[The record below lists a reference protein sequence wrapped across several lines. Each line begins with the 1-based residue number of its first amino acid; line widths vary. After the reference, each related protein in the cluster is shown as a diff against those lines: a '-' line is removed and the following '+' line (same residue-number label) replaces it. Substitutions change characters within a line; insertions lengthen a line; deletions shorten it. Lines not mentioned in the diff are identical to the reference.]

1 MNKSAE
7 NLAQYI
13 FDSDVQHIDYGDW
26 IAEGKDPREH
36 ILWDAAQVLGLLDS
50 DGFAEELEQW
60 EQSPKKKVSLSA
72 FEL

>member
-1 MNKSAE
+1 MNTSAE

-26 IAEGKDPREH
+26 IAEGQDPREH

-50 DGFAEELEQW
+50 ESFAEELEQW
-60 EQSPKKKVSLSA
+60 KQTPNKKGSLPA